1 MFYSTEWPS
10 KPGSL
15 PNRSGPFSFLTL
27 PDKFLTFPD
36 HYLSVGHSCEI
47 MFAGAICRM
56 APVRSKILIIEDDRK
71 MSAALVSGVEGA
83 GYDVTAAGSA
93 EEGFF
98 LVHSLQ
104 PDLLLLDLTLPQRNG
119 LDILKQIRKEGHDI
133 RVLILTSHNT
143 IEDRV
148 EGLRTGADDYLG
160 KPFSFPEL
168 MARINALL
176 RRFLPPTQRT
186 PLIIG
191 DLSLDTGTRTA
202 ARSGEQIDLTSRE
215 FDLLLY
221 LAENHGRTVSREM
234 LAKDVW
240 RETSRFTPIDNVI
253 DVQVARL
260 RRKIDDRFSIKL
272 LQTIRG
278 LGYSL
283 KEPQP

>member
-1 MFYSTEWPS
+1 M
-10 KPGSL
+10 
-15 PNRSGPFSFLTL
+15 
-27 PDKFLTFPD
+27 
-36 HYLSVGHSCEI
+36 V
-47 MFAGAICRM
+47 
-56 APVRSKILIIEDDRK
+56 PVRSKILIIEDDRK

-119 LDILKQIRKEGHDI
+119 LDILKQIRKEGLDL
-133 RVLILTSHNT
+133 RVLILTSHNSV
-143 IEDRV
+143 EDRI
-148 EGLRTGADDYLG
+148 EGLQTGADDYLG

-176 RRFLPPTQRT
+176 RRFLPATQGT

-191 DLSLDTGTRTA
+191 DLSLDTRTRTA
-202 ARSGEQIDLTSRE
+202 SRSGEQIDLTSRE

-260 RRKIDDRFSIKL
+260 RRKVDDRFSIKL
-272 LQTIRG
+272 LQTVRG

-283 KEPQP
+283 KEPQA